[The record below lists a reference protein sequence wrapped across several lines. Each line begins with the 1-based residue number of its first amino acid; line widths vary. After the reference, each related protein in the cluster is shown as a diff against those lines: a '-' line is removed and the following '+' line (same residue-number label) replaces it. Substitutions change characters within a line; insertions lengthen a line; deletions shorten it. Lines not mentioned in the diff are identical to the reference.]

1 MVPLVDPDL
10 TVYGDVSQVL
20 LERYES
26 GSQGAKKR
34 LAPVENDYCAVGSL
48 VPANQGENQEEHPNI
63 IHEEDDCP
71 VLDPS
76 DVSRC
81 LNEIPNAA
89 DEVANK
95 SNCSS
100 ISANQVIQINPT

>member
-10 TVYGDVSQVL
+10 TVYDDVIQVL

-26 GSQGAKKR
+26 GSQGAKRR
-34 LAPVENDYCAVGSL
+34 LAPVENDHCAVGSL
-48 VPANQGENQEEHPNI
+48 IPANQGENEGHPNI

-71 VLDPS
+71 ELDPN

-81 LNEIPNAA
+81 LKEIPNAA
-89 DEVANK
+89 DEVANR

-100 ISANQVIQINPT
+100 ISSNQVIQINPT